1 MYMSPGTKVWLPLYG
16 CLREVGIDTGCIE
29 TMITATKSRISLVYP
44 SIHGI
49 VIQFTRLSHRKTIP
63 KELSRPFDDLSLTPN
78 PNVNIFGLSV
88 RRNPELFQP
97 PSIDQLKPQS
107 NTTTNSRSPFSTTS
121 HPPQNVNQLVD
132 SRQPLRRRLRSIRRL
147 RSPRPQVS
155 RHLRRKD
162 RQLEHCRTLPS
173 TSKRKTKQDPL
184 HPRANNPDNSHQQL
198 IHSVALVAVETA
210 FPGKQKIW
218 AKSLLTAG
226 MTMFSGSIYLLVL
239 DPQRF
244 KAMGPITPLGGVAL
258 IGGWV
263 ALAVGSRGRIAMK

>member
-1 MYMSPGTKVWLPLYG
+1 MN
-16 CLREVGIDTGCIE
+16 I
-29 TMITATKSRISLVYP
+29 
-44 SIHGI
+44 
-49 VIQFTRLSHRKTIP
+49 
-63 KELSRPFDDLSLTPN
+63 LT
-78 PNVNIFGLSV
+78 L
-88 RRNPELFQP
+88 
-97 PSIDQLKPQS
+97 
-107 NTTTNSRSPFSTTS
+107 
-121 HPPQNVNQLVD
+121 
-132 SRQPLRRRLRSIRRL
+132 
-147 RSPRPQVS
+147 
-155 RHLRRKD
+155 D
-162 RQLEHCRTLPS
+162 RT
-173 TSKRKTKQDPL
+173 
-184 HPRANNPDNSHQQL
+184 QL

>member
-1 MYMSPGTKVWLPLYG
+1 MSINWWTVGSLYG
-16 CLREVGIDTGCIE
+16 AASVAFGAFGAHGL
-29 TMITATKSRISLVYP
+29 KSRGISDAKIA
-44 SIHGI
+44 SW
-49 VIQFTRLSHRKTIP
+49 
-63 KELSRPFDDLSLTPN
+63 
-78 PNVNIFGLSV
+78 
-88 RRNPELFQP
+88 
-97 PSIDQLKPQS
+97 
-107 NTTTNSRSPFSTTS
+107 STAA
-121 HPPQNVNQLVD
+121 HY
-132 SRQPLRRRLRSIRRL
+132 
-147 RSPRPQVS
+147 
-155 RHLRRKD
+155 
-162 RQLEHCRTLPS
+162 
-173 TSKRKTKQDPL
+173 
-184 HPRANNPDNSHQQL
+184 QL

>member
-1 MYMSPGTKVWLPLYG
+1 MPINWWTVGSLYG
-16 CLREVGIDTGCIE
+16 AASVAFGAFGAHGL
-29 TMITATKSRISLVYP
+29 KSRGISDAKIASWGTAAHY
-44 SIHGI
+44 
-49 VIQFTRLSHRKTIP
+49 
-63 KELSRPFDDLSLTPN
+63 
-78 PNVNIFGLSV
+78 
-88 RRNPELFQP
+88 
-97 PSIDQLKPQS
+97 
-107 NTTTNSRSPFSTTS
+107 
-121 HPPQNVNQLVD
+121 
-132 SRQPLRRRLRSIRRL
+132 
-147 RSPRPQVS
+147 
-155 RHLRRKD
+155 
-162 RQLEHCRTLPS
+162 
-173 TSKRKTKQDPL
+173 
-184 HPRANNPDNSHQQL
+184 QL

>member
-1 MYMSPGTKVWLPLYG
+1 M
-16 CLREVGIDTGCIE
+16 
-29 TMITATKSRISLVYP
+29 
-44 SIHGI
+44 
-49 VIQFTRLSHRKTIP
+49 
-63 KELSRPFDDLSLTPN
+63 
-78 PNVNIFGLSV
+78 
-88 RRNPELFQP
+88 
-97 PSIDQLKPQS
+97 
-107 NTTTNSRSPFSTTS
+107 
-121 HPPQNVNQLVD
+121 D
-132 SRQPLRRRLRSIRRL
+132 SGQPLRRRLRGIRRL
-147 RSPRPQVS
+147 RSPWPQVS

-162 RQLEHCRTLPS
+162 RQLEHRRTLPG
-173 TSKRKTKQDPL
+173 TSKKDTNKDSL
-184 HPRANNPDNSHQQL
+184 HRRANNPDVPHQQL